1 MLIGWVIWRFII
13 ALFDRVVVKLGV
25 NLYTTVKPII
35 FIIDTN
41 HAMTTVTKPIDTD
54 NKPIL
59 TIDKLDVQRGDFVLC
74 QEVQLTLEMGDVC
87 HLIGE
92 NGLGKTTLMS
102 QIAGLLPIIHGTCVC
117 AGAMVYV
124 SHQLGISAALT
135 VAQNL
140 RFLLSL
146 YGVDADDTLIDE
158 ALWQVGLEGLQ
169 DISSVQLSAGQMRR
183 VGLARLFVLTPNEA
197 SFWLLDEPLTA
208 LDTTMVQR
216 LEACILA
223 FAKAG
228 GAVLMTSHQT
238 TKATNRQL
246 NLAEFAL

>member
-1 MLIGWVIWRFII
+1 M
-13 ALFDRVVVKLGV
+13 
-25 NLYTTVKPII
+25 
-35 FIIDTN
+35 
-41 HAMTTVTKPIDTD
+41 
-54 NKPIL
+54 
-59 TIDKLDVQRGDFVLC
+59 
-74 QEVQLTLEMGDVC
+74 
-87 HLIGE
+87 
-92 NGLGKTTLMS
+92 
-102 QIAGLLPIIHGTCVC
+102 
-117 AGAMVYV
+117 
-124 SHQLGISAALT
+124 
-135 VAQNL
+135 
-140 RFLLSL
+140 
-146 YGVDADDTLIDE
+146 DADDTLIDE

-228 GAVLMTSHQT
+228 GAVLMTSHQA

>member
-1 MLIGWVIWRFII
+1 M
-13 ALFDRVVVKLGV
+13 
-25 NLYTTVKPII
+25 
-35 FIIDTN
+35 TN
-41 HAMTTVTKPIDTD
+41 PDHTMTTATLPYQTD
-54 NKPIL
+54 HKPIL
-59 TIDKLDVQRGDFVLC
+59 RIEALDVQRGDFVLC
-74 QEVQLTLEMGDVC
+74 QGVQLTLGAGDVC

-102 QIAGLLPIIHGTCVC
+102 QIAGLLPIVNGTCLC
-117 AGAMVYV
+117 TGSMVYV
-124 SHQLGISAALT
+124 SHQLGISTALT

-146 YGVDADDTLIDE
+146 YGVDADDDLIDE

-169 DISSVQLSAGQMRR
+169 DVSSVQLSAGQMRR

-197 SFWLLDEPLTA
+197 PFWLLDEPLTA
-208 LDTTMVQR
+208 LDTAMVQG
-216 LEACILA
+216 LEARILA

-238 TKATNRQL
+238 TKAANRQL